1 MLTLG
6 LTLALLAAPSAR
18 LLPAAETAPLR
29 NDEIVELRRQLRI
42 VEGHIMELRPR
53 IPTGYIVG
61 MAVGFS
67 LAVLL
72 LPGLPLL
79 IAGIS
84 GGTSVL
90 LVFGAAL
97 STIGGLGLVVALIC
111 LVTGN
116 NAESDLADER
126 ARLVELRDQ
135 LKERLGPVPPTA
147 PQLPV
152 PPPYVPG
159 VQREAPPRL
168 ITVARF

>member
-6 LTLALLAAPSAR
+6 LTLTLLAAPSAR
-18 LLPAAETAPLR
+18 LLPGSEGPLS
-29 NDEIVELRRQLRI
+29 NDEVVELRRQLRI
-42 VEGHIMELRPR
+42 VEGHIMELKPR
-53 IPTGYIVG
+53 MPTGFVVG

-79 IAGIS
+79 VSGIS
-84 GGTSVL
+84 SGTGVL

-135 LKERLGPVPPTA
+135 LKQRLGTVPPTA

-159 VQREAPPRL
+159 VQREVPPRL